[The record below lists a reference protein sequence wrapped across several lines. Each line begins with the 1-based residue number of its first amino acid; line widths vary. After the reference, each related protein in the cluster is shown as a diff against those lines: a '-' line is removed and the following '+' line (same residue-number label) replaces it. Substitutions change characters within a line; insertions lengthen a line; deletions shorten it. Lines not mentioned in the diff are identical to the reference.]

1 MKKITFLML
10 HLNYGGLEKQTIT
23 LINELAKKQEYDI
36 EIVSVYDLLDGKS
49 FYEINPRVKINFLA
63 DFGPHHQAF
72 YDALHNFKVI
82 KLIKETFVMIKCGI
96 YKTKVLKEYIK
107 NLDTDVIVSSRI
119 EFSKLINRKDTLN
132 ISQEHS
138 YINTPKYI
146 KKVKKCFKNIDDIVV
161 MTQSAKKEYEAW
173 IKDSNSNAKVY
184 DISNMIDKT
193 DGEDIASFLNTEII
207 SVGRLEKVKDF
218 PTLID
223 VFNVVHDKMPNIKL
237 KIVGEGSQ
245 REVIEDRIKKYNLEN
260 SVTITGRITSEE
272 VKNELKK
279 ASVFV
284 LSSVCESFSLVL
296 CEAMECGLPVFS
308 FNIEVGPKEIIKD
321 GYNGFLIE
329 NRNIDEMA
337 QKIIEILN
345 DKEAWEY
352 ISSNALNDVKKY
364 HSDNVA
370 KQWINL
376 IEKGREE

>member
-36 EIVSVYDLLDGKS
+36 EIVSVYDLLGGKS

-82 KLIKETFVMIKCGI
+82 KLIKEAFVMIKCGI

-107 NLDTDVIVSSRI
+107 SLDTDVIVSSRI
-119 EFSKLINRKDTLN
+119 EFSKLIDRKDTLN

-138 YINTPKYI
+138 YINTSKYV

-173 IKDSNSNAKVY
+173 LKDSNSNAKVY
-184 DISNMIDKT
+184 NISNMIDKT
-193 DGEDIASFLNTEII
+193 DSEDIASFSNTEII

-223 VFNVVHDKMPNIKL
+223 VFNIVHNKMPNIKL

-245 REVIEDRIKKYNLEN
+245 REVIEDRIKKYNLDN

-279 ASVFV
+279 ASIFV

-321 GYNGFLIE
+321 EYNGFLIE

-352 ISSNALNDVKKY
+352 ISSNALDDVKKY

-370 KQWINL
+370 KLWVDL